1 MRSITAA
8 TLLGPTN
15 IQMPVT
21 GTMRAN
27 PEWLLIGVHQPYVAP
42 LVGGNGP
49 NLGRAV
55 NGCLRLLYRNTG
67 KAH

>member
-21 GTMRAN
+21 GPMRAN

-49 NLGRAV
+49 TSGEP
-55 NGCLRLLYRNTG
+55 
-67 KAH
+67 